1 MYVYNTWIAYSMSFL
16 VQVPMPTTNKGH
28 FKVVILLKLG
38 TLEIYTLFL
47 TAIILNFSSFHD
59 SSLTAAWAG
68 HRLLG
73 RLKQL

>member
-38 TLEIYTLFL
+38 
-47 TAIILNFSSFHD
+47 NFFFFKKCHS
-59 SSLTAAWAG
+59 
-68 HRLLG
+68 R
-73 RLKQL
+73 